1 MNASSRIRLILSSCL
16 LSLFSPLALSSASA
30 PLEVAEQVTA
40 HGDQPLSLSLSSAIS
55 PVEAGPSK
63 FNLESAEFAAAP
75 EYFPALPTKI
85 TASPE
90 PAREEFKQVSGY
102 QWRNTPPDQ
111 PDWAGITRDA
121 AYFLGYQF
129 VGVALLYMA
138 PESVSG
144 WSDESKEDYSI
155 SKWKENVSNPVW
167 DEDKFYMNYLLHP
180 YWGGA
185 YYIQARERGLD
196 KTQSFVYSFLMS
208 AFWEYGVEAVAEP
221 VSKQDL
227 IITPV
232 LGFVVGEYVF
242 APLRQYIRDQPGEI
256 GWGGK
261 IVLAITDP
269 LGVLNAQTDKI
280 FGIKTTVRMTQGN
293 AQTSTAALAMNAP
306 NTNLAHASGIPRTTL
321 GVELRM
327 DW

>member
-1 MNASSRIRLILSSCL
+1 MNASGRIRLIVSCCL
-16 LSLFSPLALSSASA
+16 LGLFSPLAVSAVSA
-30 PLEVAEQVTA
+30 PLEMTEKLAVLD
-40 HGDQPLSLSLSSAIS
+40 DQPLNLSLSSAIS
-55 PVEAGPSK
+55 PLDKRRK
-63 FNLESAEFAAAP
+63 FNLEGAEFAAVP
-75 EYFPALPTKI
+75 EYFPALPNKAGTLAQGNVEH
-85 TASPE
+85 T
-90 PAREEFKQVSGY
+90 PAEFKQVSGY
-102 QWRNTPPDQ
+102 QWRHTPPDQ
-111 PDWAGITRDA
+111 PDWAGITRDMG
-121 AYFLGYQF
+121 YFFGYQF
-129 VGVALLYMA
+129 VGVAILYAA

-144 WSDESKEDYSI
+144 WSDESKENYSF
-155 SKWKENVSNPVW
+155 SKWRENVSNPVW
-167 DEDKFYMNYLLHP
+167 DKDDLYMNYIIHP

-232 LGFVVGEYVF
+232 LGFVVGEYLF

-261 IVLAITDP
+261 IVLAMTDP
-269 LGVLNAQTDKI
+269 LGALNAQTDKI
-280 FGIKTTVRMTQGN
+280 FGIKTTVRVTQGA
-293 AQTSTAALAMNAP
+293 AQTSTGALAMNVP
-306 NTNLAHASGIPRTTL
+306 NTNASGIPRSTV
-321 GVELRM
+321 GIQLRM